1 MRPSDVRP
9 ARERSAR
16 ESFGW
21 IAVGLFLLALALIL
35 MGVRSAGVADEVA
48 TAARGRTVTVAVP
61 AGGVVWVCPEA
72 GKTLRGISWRCSTS
86 RRWLAVTGG
95 FSPACGRVVITSR
108 STWFDV
114 EVLAGGGSPL

>member
-1 MRPSDVRP
+1 MRPSEVRP
-9 ARERSAR
+9 ARVRSAR

-35 MGVRSAGVADEVA
+35 IGVRSAGAADEAA
-48 TAARGRTVTVAVP
+48 TAARGRTVTVSVP

-72 GKTLRGISWRCSTS
+72 GKTLRGISWRCSTA
-86 RRWLAVTGG
+86 RRWQAVTGG
-95 FSPACGRVVITSR
+95 FSPACGWVVITSR

-114 EVLAGGGSPL
+114 EVLDGGGSPL